1 MAAMKNW
8 IVRVAVLAVVGV
20 GLVYG
25 GILLWTKVI
34 DPPEDRFDSADLAA
48 VVDVT
53 TTGLEAASS
62 TTIADAPTTPS
73 TPSDDELSGS
83 WTATTGSEVG
93 YRVKEVLGGVD
104 TEGVG
109 RTDAVTGTLVIRGTT
124 ITETTF
130 EVEVATI
137 TSDSTRRDSQFAGPI
152 METSI
157 HPTASFRLTQ
167 PIELGSVP
175 APGATITAVATGE
188 LTLHGVTRDVSF
200 EVSARMENGVIGV
213 LGSIEIRFADYDIDN
228 PSNGFVTTGDDGLIE
243 FVLAFARA

>member
-1 MAAMKNW
+1 MTAMKKW

-34 DPPEDRFDSADLAA
+34 DPPEDRFDSDDLAA

-53 TTGLEAASS
+53 TTTVAATDD
-62 TTIADAPTTPS
+62 TTIPA
-73 TPSDDELSGS
+73 DDELTGL
-83 WTATTGSEVG
+83 WMVTDGSEVG

-109 RTDAVTGTLVIRGTT
+109 RTDDVSGSLTIQGTSIIG
-124 ITETTF
+124 TTF
-130 EVEVATI
+130 EVAVATI

-152 METSI
+152 METAVY
-157 HPTASFRLTQ
+157 PTATFQLTR
-167 PIELGSVP
+167 PIELGTIP
-175 APGATITAVATGE
+175 APGTTITAVAVGE
-188 LTLHGVTRDVSF
+188 LTMHGVTRDVSF
-200 EVSARMENGVIGV
+200 EVSARIDNGIIGV
-213 LGSIEIRFADYDIDN
+213 LGGIEVLFSDYDIDN
-228 PSNGFVTTGDDGLIE
+228 PSNGFVTTGDNGLIE

>member
-1 MAAMKNW
+1 MSAMKKW

-34 DPPEDRFDSADLAA
+34 DPPEDRFDSDDLAA

-53 TTGLEAASS
+53 TTTVAATDD
-62 TTIADAPTTPS
+62 TTIPA
-73 TPSDDELSGS
+73 DDELTGL
-83 WTATTGSEVG
+83 WMVTDGSEVG

-109 RTDAVTGTLVIRGTT
+109 RTDDVSGSLTIQGTSIIG
-124 ITETTF
+124 TTF
-130 EVEVATI
+130 EVAVATI

-152 METSI
+152 METAVY
-157 HPTASFRLTQ
+157 PTATFQLTR
-167 PIELGSVP
+167 PIELGTIP
-175 APGATITAVATGE
+175 APGTTITAVAVGE
-188 LTLHGVTRDVSF
+188 LTMHGVTRDVSF
-200 EVSARMENGVIGV
+200 EVSARIDNGIIGV
-213 LGSIEIRFADYDIDN
+213 LGGIEVLFSDYDIDN
-228 PSNGFVTTGDDGLIE
+228 PSNGFVTTGDNGLIE

>member
-1 MAAMKNW
+1 MAAMKKW

-34 DPPEDRFDSADLAA
+34 DPPEDRFDSDDLAA

-53 TTGLEAASS
+53 TTTVAATDD
-62 TTIADAPTTPS
+62 TTIPA
-73 TPSDDELSGS
+73 DDELTGL
-83 WTATTGSEVG
+83 WMVTDGSEVG

-109 RTDAVTGTLVIRGTT
+109 RTDDVSGSLTIQGTSIIG
-124 ITETTF
+124 TTF
-130 EVEVATI
+130 EVAVATI

-152 METSI
+152 METAVY
-157 HPTASFRLTQ
+157 PTATFQLTR
-167 PIELGSVP
+167 PIELGTIP
-175 APGATITAVATGE
+175 APGTTISAVAVGE
-188 LTLHGVTRDVSF
+188 LTMHGVTRDVSF
-200 EVSARMENGVIGV
+200 EVSARIDNGIIGV
-213 LGSIEIRFADYDIDN
+213 LGGIEVLFSDYDIDN
-228 PSNGFVTTGDDGLIE
+228 PSNGFVTTGDNGLIE

>member
-1 MAAMKNW
+1 MAAMKKW

-34 DPPEDRFDSADLAA
+34 DPPEDRFDSDDLAA

-53 TTGLEAASS
+53 TTTVATTDN
-62 TTIADAPTTPS
+62 TTIPA
-73 TPSDDELSGS
+73 DDELTGL
-83 WTATTGSEVG
+83 WMVTDGSEVG

-109 RTDAVTGTLVIRGTT
+109 RTDDVSGSLTIQGTSIIG
-124 ITETTF
+124 TTF
-130 EVEVATI
+130 EVAVATI

-152 METSI
+152 METAVY
-157 HPTASFRLTQ
+157 PTATFQLTR
-167 PIELGSVP
+167 PIELGTIP
-175 APGATITAVATGE
+175 APGTTITAVAVGE
-188 LTLHGVTRDVSF
+188 LTMHGVTRDVSF
-200 EVSARMENGVIGV
+200 EVSARIDNGIIGV
-213 LGSIEIRFADYDIDN
+213 LGGIEVLFSDYDIDN
-228 PSNGFVTTGDDGLIE
+228 PSNGFVTTGDNGLIE

>member
-1 MAAMKNW
+1 MSAMKKW

-34 DPPEDRFDSADLAA
+34 DPPEDRFDVDDLAA

-53 TTGLEAASS
+53 TTTVAATDD
-62 TTIADAPTTPS
+62 TTIPA
-73 TPSDDELSGS
+73 DDELTGL
-83 WTATTGSEVG
+83 WMVTDGSEVG

-109 RTDAVTGTLVIRGTT
+109 RTDDVSGSLTIQGTSIIG
-124 ITETTF
+124 TTF
-130 EVEVATI
+130 EVAVATI

-167 PIELGSVP
+167 PIELGTIP
-175 APGATITAVATGE
+175 APGTTITAVAVGE
-188 LTLHGVTRDVSF
+188 LTMHGVTRDVSF
-200 EVSARMENGVIGV
+200 EVSARIDNGIIGV
-213 LGSIEIRFADYDIDN
+213 LGGIEVLFSDYDIDN
-228 PSNGFVTTGDDGLIE
+228 PSNGFVTTGDNGLIE

>member
-1 MAAMKNW
+1 MTSMNKW
-8 IVRVAVLAVVGV
+8 LIRGVVLAVVGV

-34 DPPEDRFDSADLAA
+34 NKPEDRFDSDDLAA

-53 TTGLEAASS
+53 TTVAGDSPD
-62 TTIADAPTTPS
+62 TTIADATPAPT
-73 TPSDDELSGS
+73 DDDPTGS
-83 WTATTGSEVG
+83 WTATSGSEVG

-109 RTDAVTGTLVIRGTT
+109 RTADVTGTLTIEGTA

-130 EVEVATI
+130 SVEVATI

-167 PIELGSVP
+167 PIELGSFP
-175 APGATITAVATGE
+175 APGATITAIAVGE
-188 LTLHGVTRDVSF
+188 LTMHGVTRDVSF
-200 EVSARMENGVIGV
+200 EVSARIENGVIGV
-213 LGSIEIRFADYDIDN
+213 LGSIGILFADYDIDN
-228 PSNGFVTTGDDGLIE
+228 PSNPFVTTGDDGLIE
-243 FVLAFARA
+243 FVLAFRRA